1 MRFISGLLASCQTCM
16 LLGVLAV
23 TGCAQSVR
31 VDGNWQEGVSRDQSF
46 SRVLVVGLSP
56 HAGTRCDFE
65 SFMATQLRS
74 TGVDAKA
81 SCSLMNTEEP
91 LTRESIEAVVA
102 EYGADAV
109 LTTVL
114 VQADMNARTG
124 GSRDA
129 RGAGYYKAT
138 AIGYDYYY
146 GGYGA
151 FGVPVVY
158 GEFRAA
164 APITTIDGD
173 VSIRSMLYAAHD
185 ATLVYEL
192 TTDARGLRSRDNGL
206 SRITPPI
213 AEQLRK
219 AGLLSSNG
227 AGP

>member
-1 MRFISGLLASCQTCM
+1 MRFISGLLARCQPFTFIC
-16 LLGVLAV
+16 VLALG
-23 TGCAQSVR
+23 GCAQSVR
-31 VDGNWQEGVSRDQSF
+31 VDGDWQEGVSRDQSF
-46 SRVLVVGLSP
+46 ARVLVVGLSP

-65 SFMATQLRS
+65 SFMATQIRS
-74 TGVDAKA
+74 AGVDAKA
-81 SCSLMNTEEP
+81 SCSLMNTADP

-129 RGAGYYKAT
+129 RGAGYYKPT
-138 AIGYDYYY
+138 AVGYDYYY

-173 VSIRSMLYAAHD
+173 VSIRSMLYAARD

-192 TTDARGLRSRDNGL
+192 TTDARGMRSRDNALG
-206 SRITPPI
+206 RITPPI

-219 AGLLSSNG
+219 AGLLSSKG
-227 AGP
+227 AAP